1 MSRKIVLAIGAHPD
15 DIEYGCGGTLLKHV
29 KHGDDVYILVLTL
42 GEQGEKDKSAGARKK
57 EAENSA
63 KGIGVNGINFGN
75 LKDTRVAHSIETIS
89 IIESLLD
96 RINPDIIYTHNK
108 NDTHQDH
115 KNASLSTLSAARN
128 VKTILMYESPS
139 STHEFKPQFFV
150 SIDEFIEKKL
160 ELLKLHTS
168 QERKRYMEIQ
178 ALRGLAMFRGYEARA
193 QFAEAFEVYRIVD

>member
-1 MSRKIVLAIGAHPD
+1 MVKKIILAIGAHPD

-29 KHGDDVYILVLTL
+29 EHGDNVYILVLTL
-42 GEQGEKDKSAGARKK
+42 GEQGEKDKSVGARKK
-57 EAENSA
+57 EAEESA
-63 KGIGVNGINFGN
+63 KAIGVNSVSFGN
-75 LKDTRVAHSIETIS
+75 LKDTKVAHSIEAIS
-89 IIESLLD
+89 IIERLIIQ
-96 RINPDIIYTHNK
+96 INPDTIYTHNK

-115 KNASLSTLSAARN
+115 KNAALSTLSAARN

-150 SIDEFIEKKL
+150 TIDEFIEKKL

-168 QERKRYMEIQ
+168 QEKKRYMEIQ

-193 QFAEAFEVYRIVD
+193 QFAEAFEVFRIVN